1 MNTKREYER
10 LILSKYVGHIK
21 KVGGRGPKNIY
32 VKIEDKHIMINFA
45 LVFSP
50 LEKFVYENLENATTL
65 LTDLYRRVG
74 HIIIPDLIDEL
85 SQEMRQ
91 SVEYVDY
98 IVDVENNKFQVILKC
113 QSSIV

>member
-1 MNTKREYER
+1 MNAKREYER

-21 KVGGRGPKNIY
+21 RVGGRGPKNIY

-50 LEKFVYENLENATTL
+50 LEKFIYENLENATVL
-65 LTDLYRRVG
+65 LTDLYNRVG
-74 HIIIPDLIDEL
+74 GVIIYDFIDEL
-85 SQEMRQ
+85 NQEMKQ
-91 SVEYVDY
+91 SIEYVDY
-98 IVDVENNKFQVILKC
+98 VIDIDNNKFQVILKS